1 MRDILVLGAGVVG
14 MATAYALLRQ
24 GFSVTVIDAAAG
36 PAEAGASFGNGAQLS
51 YFYTDA
57 MASPSLV
64 TNLPKYMLGLD
75 PAFRIRPGL
84 SPAFIAWGLKFLLNS
99 TQYAFERNT
108 LDILKVA
115 LESRP
120 AMREIAKQIN
130 FDYSKTGK
138 ITLYPDDHSLN
149 KAKALADLKNQFGA
163 QQTILLRDHALEKEP
178 ALKEYG
184 HDFFGAVWS
193 PYDEAGDSRLFCI
206 NLQELLERDHGV
218 KFRFGSRVRRL
229 LTRSG
234 ALVGVETDRDRIECS
249 RAVVALGAS
258 ATAITRT
265 AGIRLP
271 IWPVQGYSFT
281 VPALAAAPI
290 ASITDTARKTVFC
303 RIGDRLRV
311 AGLADIGEVEGGF
324 REERF
329 NCLLETAKGIFPRA
343 GNYGGDVNAWTGFR
357 PMTPDSKP
365 IVGKTKVQ
373 GVYLN
378 CGHGSLGWTLSM
390 ATANRLADLVQ
401 RDC

>member
-14 MATAYALLRQ
+14 MATAYALLRK

-75 PAFRIRPGL
+75 PAFRIRPAL

-99 TQYAFERNT
+99 TQNAFERNT

-138 ITLYPDDHSLN
+138 ITLYPDERSLN

-206 NLQELLERDHGV
+206 NLQELLERDLGV

-234 ALVGVETDRDRIECS
+234 ALVGVETDRDQIECS

-258 ATAITRT
+258 ATAIART

-281 VPALAAAPI
+281 VPALATAPI
-290 ASITDTARKTVFC
+290 ASVTDTARKTVFC

-311 AGLADIGEVEGGF
+311 AGLADIGELKSGF

-357 PMTPDSKP
+357 PVTPDSKP
-365 IVGKTKVQ
+365 IVGKTKVR
-373 GVYLN
+373 GIYLN

-390 ATANRLADLVQ
+390 ATANRLADSIQ
-401 RDC
+401 CDC

>member
-14 MATAYALLRQ
+14 MATAYALSRQ
-24 GFSVTVIDAAAG
+24 GFAVTIIDAAAG
-36 PAEAGASFGNGAQLS
+36 PAESGASFGNGAQLS

-57 MASPSLV
+57 MASPSLLA
-64 TNLPKYMLGLD
+64 NLPKYMLGLD
-75 PAFRIRPGL
+75 PAFRVRPPF
-84 SPAFIAWGLKFLLNS
+84 SPAFVAWGLKFLLNS
-99 TQYAFERNT
+99 TQKAFERNT

-115 LESRP
+115 LESRS
-120 AMREIAKQIN
+120 AMREMAQTLN

-138 ITLYPDDHSLN
+138 ITLYPDERSLD
-149 KAKALADLKNQFGA
+149 KAQALANLKNQFGA
-163 QQTILLRDHALEKEP
+163 QQTILSKDHALEREP
-178 ALKEYG
+178 ALKGYG

-193 PYDEAGDSRLFCI
+193 PYDEAGDSRLFCV

-218 KFRFGSRVRRL
+218 KFRFSSRVRRL

-258 ATAITRT
+258 TTAITRT

-271 IWPVQGYSFT
+271 IWPVQGYSLT
-281 VPALAAAPI
+281 VPALETAPT
-290 ASITDTARKTVFC
+290 ASITDITRKTVFC

-311 AGLADIGEVEGGF
+311 AGLADIGKLESGF
-324 REERF
+324 RQERF
-329 NCLLETAKGIFPRA
+329 NCLLETAKGIFPHA
-343 GNYGGDVNAWTGFR
+343 GNYDGDVNAWTGFR
-357 PMTPDSKP
+357 PVTPDSKP

-373 GVYLN
+373 GIYLN

-390 ATANRLADLVQ
+390 ATANRLAASICHN
-401 RDC
+401 R